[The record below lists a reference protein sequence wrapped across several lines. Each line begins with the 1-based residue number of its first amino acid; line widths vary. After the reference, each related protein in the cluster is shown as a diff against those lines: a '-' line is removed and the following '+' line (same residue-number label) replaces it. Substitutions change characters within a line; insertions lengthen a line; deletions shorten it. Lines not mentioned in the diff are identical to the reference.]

1 MIRASQLELD
11 RRRRQDDACVTRRW
25 SVGTA
30 GQVHGRIKLD
40 AFQRG
45 VTVADML
52 RDMLEGAVPE
62 HGAAS

>member
-1 MIRASQLELD
+1 MIRAPQLD

-40 AFQRG
+40 AFRRG

-52 RDMLEGAVPE
+52 REIPEHASPNDGAV
-62 HGAAS
+62 S

>member
-1 MIRASQLELD
+1 MIRAPQLEW
-11 RRRRQDDACVTRRW
+11 RRRQDDACLTRCW

-30 GQVHGRIKLD
+30 GHVQDSIKLD

-52 RDMLEGAVPE
+52 REMPE
-62 HGAAS
+62 HASPNDGAAS

>member
-1 MIRASQLELD
+1 MIRAPQLE
-11 RRRRQDDACVTRRW
+11 RRRRQDDACVTRCW

-30 GQVHGRIKLD
+30 RHVHGRIKLD

-52 RDMLEGAVPE
+52 REIPE
-62 HGAAS
+62 HASPNAGAAS

>member
-1 MIRASQLELD
+1 MIRAPQLE

-30 GQVHGRIKLD
+30 GQLHGRIKPD

-52 RDMLEGAVPE
+52 REIPE
-62 HGAAS
+62 HALPNDGAAS

>member
-1 MIRASQLELD
+1 MIRAPQLE

-25 SVGTA
+25 SVDTA

-52 RDMLEGAVPE
+52 REIPE
-62 HGAAS
+62 HALPNDGAAS

>member
-1 MIRASQLELD
+1 MIRAPQLD

-30 GQVHGRIKLD
+30 GQVQGRIKLD

-52 RDMLEGAVPE
+52 HEIPQHASPND
-62 HGAAS
+62 GAAS

>member
-1 MIRASQLELD
+1 MIRAPQLE
-11 RRRRQDDACVTRRW
+11 RRRRQDDACLTRCW

-30 GQVHGRIKLD
+30 GHVQGRIKLD

-45 VTVADML
+45 VTVADVL
-52 RDMLEGAVPE
+52 REMLEGAVPE

>member
-1 MIRASQLELD
+1 MTSAPQLE
-11 RRRRQDDACVTRRW
+11 RRSRQDDACVTRRW

-52 RDMLEGAVPE
+52 REMPE
-62 HGAAS
+62 HASPNDGAAS